1 MSSLLKYP
9 QVSKKFI
16 LRCQIRAVSYA
27 SVRIEVSS
35 QKTMHDLYTPSKSPP
50 ATNEYAGNPVSQA
63 AHTYSFLSALDVY
76 IYLLPRCYST
86 ELVRSGALG
95 EVEL

>member
-35 QKTMHDLYTPSKSPP
+35 QKTMHDLYTPP

-63 AHTYSFLSALDVY
+63 AHTYSFLGALGMY

>member
-1 MSSLLKYP
+1 MT
-9 QVSKKFI
+9 FI
-16 LRCQIRAVSYA
+16 
-27 SVRIEVSS
+27 
-35 QKTMHDLYTPSKSPP
+35 PPP

-63 AHTYSFLSALDVY
+63 AHTYSFLGALGVY